1 MAFIVVG
8 FYLVT
13 ALTYGF
19 HSFTSYLR
27 EMEPYGTARTQEF
40 LSLIVFMASFE
51 ALLFPIFLSAEIVCV
66 IKKDCEYIK
75 TPWKA

>member
-1 MAFIVVG
+1 MIYIIVG
-8 FYLVT
+8 FYLAT
-13 ALTYGF
+13 ALIYGF
-19 HSFTSYLR
+19 HSFVSYLR
-27 EMEPYGTARTQEF
+27 DMEPYSTGRTQEF

-51 ALLFPIFLSAEIVCV
+51 ALLFPIFLSAEIVIV